1 MGRRKA
7 PPPAQRAPPDA
18 PPKRAASLWLAP
30 ATLVAVAVGVVL
42 ARLPSAALRGV
53 ERQLAVGR
61 QLFERGAWAASER
74 ALGDDLRAAAS
85 KLARADDLRAAWPR
99 LHEASAHRAQAALR
113 AADHVADAGARRGA
127 LERAAALF
135 AAAVDMDGAALRFYD
150 FVHDYCRCLRRLG
163 RPGAADGVFEASRNA
178 SGASFPWAGAPAQ
191 MPCCG
196 ALAPAAVLP
205 VEGERPWHDVGAH
218 AVAAVLAARAADIVA
233 EAARA
238 LAGGLELA
246 SLEGHGVELMGGPTG
261 AALGPA
267 AAPWRELL
275 LFDSAGGWREEP
287 CAQFPTV
294 CDILR
299 DAPQVVGA
307 PTAVAVDGA
316 GFCCRVEILRLDA
329 RGHILPHTAPT
340 NARLKAHLG
349 LATPPAG
356 AASLTV
362 AGETR
367 TFDDGT
373 VLCFDDS
380 FWHEARNDDGAAPRY
395 VLSVDFWKEGLAAR

>member
-1 MGRRKA
+1 
-7 PPPAQRAPPDA
+7 
-18 PPKRAASLWLAP
+18 
-30 ATLVAVAVGVVL
+30 
-42 ARLPSAALRGV
+42 
-53 ERQLAVGR
+53 
-61 QLFERGAWAASER
+61 
-74 ALGDDLRAAAS
+74 
-85 KLARADDLRAAWPR
+85 
-99 LHEASAHRAQAALR
+99 
-113 AADHVADAGARRGA
+113 
-127 LERAAALF
+127 
-135 AAAVDMDGAALRFYD
+135 MDGAALRFYD

-205 VEGERPWHDVGAH
+205 VEGERPWHGAG
-218 AVAAVLAARAADIVA
+218 ARA
-233 EAARA
+233 
-238 LAGGLELA
+238 
-246 SLEGHGVELMGGPTG
+246 
-261 AALGPA
+261 
-267 AAPWRELL
+267 
-275 LFDSAGGWREEP
+275 
-287 CAQFPTV
+287 
-294 CDILR
+294 
-299 DAPQVVGA
+299 VVGA

-329 RGHILPHTAPT
+329 AGHVLPHTAPT

>member
-1 MGRRKA
+1 
-7 PPPAQRAPPDA
+7 
-18 PPKRAASLWLAP
+18 
-30 ATLVAVAVGVVL
+30 
-42 ARLPSAALRGV
+42 
-53 ERQLAVGR
+53 
-61 QLFERGAWAASER
+61 
-74 ALGDDLRAAAS
+74 
-85 KLARADDLRAAWPR
+85 
-99 LHEASAHRAQAALR
+99 
-113 AADHVADAGARRGA
+113 
-127 LERAAALF
+127 
-135 AAAVDMDGAALRFYD
+135 MDGAALRFYD
-150 FVHDYCRCLRRLG
+150 FVHDYCRCLRARAGG
-163 RPGAADGVFEASRNA
+163 RRTASSRRRGTRRA
-178 SGASFPWAGAPAQ
+178 RPSWAGAPAQ

-218 AVAAVLAARAADIVA
+218 AVAAALAARAADIVA

-261 AALGPA
+261 AALGPG

-287 CAQFPTV
+287 CARFPTV

-316 GFCCRVEILRLDA
+316 GFCCR
-329 RGHILPHTAPT
+329 
-340 NARLKAHLG
+340 AHLG

-380 FWHEARNDDGAAPRY
+380 FWHEARNDDGAAPRD
-395 VLSVDFWKEGLAAR
+395 VLSVDSWKEGLAAR